1 MSIAGRRGMWWAG
14 GAVAALAA
22 SALVVALNS
31 DGTMPVA
38 ATTAT
43 VQRGTVSMVVSAAGT
58 VQSSQ
63 NRGLSFAIAG
73 TVTELDV
80 RPGDLVTAGQTLARI
95 DPTDA
100 QAAVDSAAARVN
112 DAQQAADKAVAAAAL
127 PPCPT
132 AAPTHT
138 PDPTPTSGQTPT
150 AGPTPTTGPTPTG
163 TGRPTVAPSAVP
175 SQTHAQAGTCT
186 TPGRGST
193 SDQLL
198 AAQQQLNN
206 AKLALTQANARLAG
220 TVITAPSACRVLS
233 VAGTVGQRVSAGGT
247 GFIVLGDVSTLT
259 VVAQFTEADVGRL
272 AVGQPATITLPD
284 RSDPL
289 AGTVSQI
296 DPAGTVT
303 SRLVRYGV
311 AVAFD
316 VAPADL
322 LLGQSATVM
331 VTTASAPDVLYLPSS
346 AVAESGAGTGQ
357 VTVRVAGHDEV
368 RTVQIGL
375 RGDQYTEITDG
386 LAEGD
391 IVVLGTGGA

>member
-1 MSIAGRRGMWWAG
+1 MSIAGRRGVWWAG

-22 SALVVALNS
+22 SALTVALNGG
-31 DGTMPVA
+31 GTVPVA

-58 VQSSQ
+58 VESSQ
-63 NRGLSFAIAG
+63 TRGLSFATAG

-132 AAPTHT
+132 AAPTPT
-138 PDPTPTSGQTPT
+138 PDPAPTSGRTP
-150 AGPTPTTGPTPTG
+150 AGPTPTGGSTPTG
-163 TGRPTVAPSAVP
+163 TGRSTVAPSAVP

-206 AKLALTQANARLAG
+206 AKLALIQANARLAG
-220 TVITAPSACRVLS
+220 TVITAPSAGRVLS
-233 VAGTVGQRVSAGGT
+233 VAGTVGQRVLAGGT

-284 RSDPL
+284 RGDPL
-289 AGTVSQI
+289 TGTVSQI

-331 VTTASAPDVLYLPSS
+331 VTTASAADVLYLPSS
-346 AVAESGAGTGQ
+346 AVAGSSAGTGQ
-357 VTVRVAGHDEV
+357 VTIRVAGHDEA

-391 IVVLGTGGA
+391 VVVLGTGGA